1 MKYEKKFKKGKFC
14 VLSIKLYLLSLL
26 SVSFPES
33 FNVNSAAETDAACII
48 FFHIILGVSFHI
60 KVKQICITFSI

>member
-48 FFHIILGVSFHI
+48 FFSYHFRCFIPHQG
-60 KVKQICITFSI
+60 